1 MTEKISPMPPK
12 QALIR
17 LIRQRVKIGVLTKRV
32 FIDKGLNPIH
42 NAITEK
48 KNSRLLRLEQ

>member
-42 NAITEK
+42 NAIPEK